1 MTSAVDFPLAR
12 KKKSFGSKKF
22 SGLVFLTSDHNRPA
36 FTLNTRGRLAQLNI
50 LLRGGN
56 HALKHDDLSLLF

>member
-1 MTSAVDFPLAR
+1 
-12 KKKSFGSKKF
+12 
-22 SGLVFLTSDHNRPA
+22 LVFLTSDHNRPA